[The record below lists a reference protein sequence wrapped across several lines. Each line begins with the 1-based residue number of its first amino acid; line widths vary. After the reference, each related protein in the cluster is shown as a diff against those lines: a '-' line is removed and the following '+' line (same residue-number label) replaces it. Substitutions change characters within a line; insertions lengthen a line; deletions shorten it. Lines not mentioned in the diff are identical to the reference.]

1 MEKLIIGLI
10 IQTVVISLLI
20 IISYNKHDNKWI
32 YLLLFALYYFFYQ
45 SLLTI
50 PNWFPELRIIE
61 SGYHW
66 NWSGKIYAITGSLVF
81 YFQFRKLFTT
91 HDYITFKRKNN
102 SLNIILLI
110 TIVVFLGAIAWTFL
124 STKNSDERFEML
136 LFQFTM
142 PGLDEELAYRGIMLG
157 LLSNSLK
164 AKIHMGSAN
173 LGNPALLITSI
184 LFGLSHS
191 IYIDD
196 NWSFHH
202 NWFEFVNV
210 FAVGLFLGWITIK
223 SGNILMSILM
233 HNLINTLP
241 NMLLMI

>member
-1 MEKLIIGLI
+1 MEKLIVSLT
-10 IQTVVISLLI
+10 IQLLVITPLVVAALNRSDYQWKRLLLLVLYCFFYASLL
-20 IISYNKHDNKWI
+20 
-32 YLLLFALYYFFYQ
+32 AV
-45 SLLTI
+45 
-50 PNWFPELRIIE
+50 PNWLPGLKIVEPT
-61 SGYHW
+61 HW

-81 YFQFRKLFTT
+81 YSQFRKLFTT
-91 HDYITFKRKNN
+91 HDYITLKPKNN
-102 SLNIILLI
+102 ALNITLLI
-110 TIVVFLGAIAWTFL
+110 TIIVFLGAFAWALL
-124 STKNSDERFEML
+124 STKNSDERFEMF

-164 AKIHMGSAN
+164 PRINLGSAN

-202 NWFEFVNV
+202 NWFEFFNV
-210 FAVGLFLGWITIK
+210 FAIGLFLGWITIK

-241 NMLLMI
+241 KIIFGI

>member
-1 MEKLIIGLI
+1 MGKLIVFQFVQLI
-10 IQTVVISLLI
+10 VITPLI
-20 IISYNKHDNKWI
+20 AAALNRSDYQWKR
-32 YLLLFALYYFFYQ
+32 LLLLVLYCFLYAV
-45 SLLTI
+45 LLAV
-50 PNWFPELRIIE
+50 PNWFPELRIIDLP
-61 SGYHW
+61 YW
-66 NWSGKIYAITGSLVF
+66 NWSGKIYAITGSLLF
-81 YFQFRKLFTT
+81 YFQFKKMFAS
-91 HDYITFKRKNN
+91 HDYITLKPKNN
-102 SLNIILLI
+102 ALNCTLLI
-110 TIVVFLGAIAWTFL
+110 TIIVFLGAFAWALL
-124 STKNSDERFEML
+124 SSKNSDERFEMF

-164 AKIHMGSAN
+164 PKINLGSAN

-196 NWSFHH
+196 NWSFYH
-202 NWFEFVNV
+202 NWFEFFNV
-210 FAVGLFLGWITIK
+210 FAIGLFLGWITIK

-241 NMLLMI
+241 KIIFGI

>member
-1 MEKLIIGLI
+1 MEKLIVFLTIQLLVIIPLI
-10 IQTVVISLLI
+10 AVALNR
-20 IISYNKHDNKWI
+20 YDYKWK
-32 YLLLFALYYFFYQ
+32 YLLLLALYYFLYT
-45 SLLTI
+45 SLLSV
-50 PNWFPELRIIE
+50 PNWFPELRIIDLA
-61 SGYHW
+61 YW

-91 HDYITFKRKNN
+91 HNYITLKRKNN
-102 SLNIILLI
+102 SINIILVI
-110 TIVVFLGAIAWTFL
+110 TIVVFLGAIAWTFF
-124 STKNSDERFEML
+124 SIKKSDERFEMF

-142 PGLDEELAYRGIMLG
+142 PGLDEELAYRGIILG

-164 AKIHMGSAN
+164 PKIHIGPVN

-191 IYIDD
+191 IHIDN

>member
-1 MEKLIIGLI
+1 MEKLIVSLTIQLLVITPLI
-10 IQTVVISLLI
+10 AVALNRYDYKWKCLSLL
-20 IISYNKHDNKWI
+20 
-32 YLLLFALYYFFYQ
+32 ALYYFLYT
-45 SLLTI
+45 SLLSV
-50 PNWFPELRIIE
+50 PNWFPELRIIDLA
-61 SGYHW
+61 YW
-66 NWSGKIYAITGSLVF
+66 NWSGKIYAVTGSLLF
-81 YFQFRKLFTT
+81 YFQFKKMFAT
-91 HDYITFKRKNN
+91 HDYITLKRKNN
-102 SLNIILLI
+102 ALNITLLI
-110 TIVVFLGAIAWTFL
+110 TIIVFLGAIAWAFL
-124 STKNSDERFEML
+124 STKNSDERFEMF

-164 AKIHMGSAN
+164 PRINLGTAN

-196 NWSFHH
+196 NWSFYH
-202 NWFEFVNV
+202 NWFEFFNV
-210 FAVGLFLGWITIK
+210 FAIGLFLGWITIK

-241 NMLLMI
+241 KIIFGI

>member
-1 MEKLIIGLI
+1 M
-10 IQTVVISLLI
+10 
-20 IISYNKHDNKWI
+20 
-32 YLLLFALYYFFYQ
+32 F
-45 SLLTI
+45 
-50 PNWFPELRIIE
+50 
-61 SGYHW
+61 
-66 NWSGKIYAITGSLVF
+66 
-81 YFQFRKLFTT
+81 
-91 HDYITFKRKNN
+91 
-102 SLNIILLI
+102 
-110 TIVVFLGAIAWTFL
+110 
-124 STKNSDERFEML
+124 

-164 AKIHMGSAN
+164 PRINLGSAN

-196 NWSFHH
+196 NWSFYH
-202 NWFEFVNV
+202 NWFEFFNV
-210 FAVGLFLGWITIK
+210 FAIGLFLGWITIK

-241 NMLLMI
+241 KIIFGI